1 MRKHNQRIEGQ
12 GDPVCFRQFNIKN
25 QRFLIFSKSP
35 LSQEA
40 TDRLD
45 VIQEKMISLF
55 KEATRLGEEG
65 KVEESQQIISTIDNL
80 KKEKEA
86 LVRYNFCPS

>member
-12 GDPVCFRQFNIKN
+12 GDP
-25 QRFLIFSKSP
+25 SP
-35 LSQEA
+35 LPKEA

-45 VIQEKMISLF
+45 VIQEKMISLY

-65 KVEESQQIISTIDNL
+65 KVEESQQIISTIENL

-86 LVRYNFCPS
+86 LVRYNFHSP